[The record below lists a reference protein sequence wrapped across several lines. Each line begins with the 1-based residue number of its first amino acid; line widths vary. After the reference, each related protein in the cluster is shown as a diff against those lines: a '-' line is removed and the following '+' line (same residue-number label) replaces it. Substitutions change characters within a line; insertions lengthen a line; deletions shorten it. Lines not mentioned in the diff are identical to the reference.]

1 MSTGEWVQILL
12 IAVALSLDA
21 FAVAVAEG
29 IVIRRLQ
36 VAHALKLAAWFGGF
50 QALMPLLGWWCG
62 GAVREY
68 ISHWDHWVAFGLLV
82 FVGGKMIHEAVGLE
96 EAERRT
102 GPAGGWTV
110 FVLAVATSLDAL
122 AVGFTFALQ
131 ATPILAPVLIIG
143 GITFVLIYLGVWVGT
158 RFGHFFEKRIEV
170 VGGVILIGI
179 GLKILLEHLLS

>member
-1 MSTGEWVQILL
+1 MSTGELVQIVL
-12 IAVALSLDA
+12 IAFALAMDA

-36 VAHALKLAAWFGGF
+36 IGHALKLAAWFGGF
-50 QALMPLLGWWCG
+50 QALMPFLGWLGG
-62 GAVREY
+62 GAVRSY
-68 ISHWDHWVAFGLLV
+68 ISHWDHWVAFGLLT
-82 FVGGKMIHEAVGLE
+82 FVGCKMIYESLVID

-102 GPAGGWTV
+102 GPAGGWTI
-110 FVLAVATSLDAL
+110 FMLAVATSLDAL

-131 ATPILAPVLIIG
+131 ASPIVAPVLIIG

-170 VGGVILIGI
+170 VGGLILIGI
-179 GLKILLEHLLS
+179 GLKIVIEHLVK